1 MIIEFLDGTTSEAD
15 LVIGCDGIHSALR
28 AHFVTDNPRYSGLV
42 AYRGLVPIEKLE
54 SLKNTPTYSMSWL
67 GKDRHFLTFPISQN
81 RLLNIVAFVSTA
93 EEELSDMKESWI
105 ATGDRLDLE
114 RHFGDFAE
122 PVKEI
127 IGNMPLNPS
136 KWKLNDRVPLE
147 QWMFANGKVWLMGDA
162 AHAMLPFR
170 ASFQYPRFSQLI

>member
-1 MIIEFLDGTTSEAD
+1 MLIEFVDDATAVAD

-28 AHFVTDNPRYSGLV
+28 AQFITDNPRYSGLV

-54 SLKNTPTYSMSWL
+54 CLRDTPTYSLSWL
-67 GKDRHFLTFPISQN
+67 GQDKHFLAFPISQN

-93 EEELSDMKESWI
+93 EEELLDMKESWI
-105 ATGDRLDLE
+105 AAGDRIDLE
-114 RHFGDFAE
+114 RHFQDFPK

-127 IGNMPLNPS
+127 IEHMPINPS
-136 KWKLNDRVPLE
+136 KWKLNDRYPLE
-147 QWMFANGKVWLMGDA
+147 QWMFANGKVILMGDA

-170 ASFQYPRFSQLI
+170 TSS